1 MGATVNTSVL
11 RGGWGGVDVATQ
23 SESQNVKCLNFKTSP
38 Q

>member
-11 RGGWGGVDVATQ
+11 GGGDVATQ

-38 Q
+38 N

>member
-11 RGGWGGVDVATQ
+11 RGVDVATQ

-38 Q
+38 K